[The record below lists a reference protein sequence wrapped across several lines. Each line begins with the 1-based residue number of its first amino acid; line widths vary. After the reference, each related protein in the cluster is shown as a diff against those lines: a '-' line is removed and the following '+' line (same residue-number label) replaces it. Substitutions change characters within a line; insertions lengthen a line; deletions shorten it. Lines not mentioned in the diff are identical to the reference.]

1 GERWA
6 QSACERLP
14 PVSAYGDPWPA
25 TVEPDFLAVDVA
37 LSRTEPDGPE
47 RSEVREVEAL
57 FLDMIGSARRT
68 IYIENQFLTCA
79 NLAHALA
86 AALRERPDLE
96 VLIVVPKTHNRW
108 MGERVML
115 PGRLRFMEIL
125 RAAAPSSRVRIVH
138 PQVAE
143 GGQVADIMVH
153 SKVMIIDDCLMRIGS
168 VNISNRSMG
177 TDSECDLTIE
187 AIDLHARRAVAAVR
201 DRLLAEH
208 CGVSV
213 AELS

>member
-1 GERWA
+1 GLDLTVRRWDSSAHALADPVRVDPAGVPYPPFHDVQILVDGAAAGALAALVRERWV

-108 MGERVML
+108 MGE
-115 PGRLRFMEIL
+115 
-125 RAAAPSSRVRIVH
+125 
-138 PQVAE
+138 
-143 GGQVADIMVH
+143 
-153 SKVMIIDDCLMRIGS
+153 
-168 VNISNRSMG
+168 
-177 TDSECDLTIE
+177 
-187 AIDLHARRAVAAVR
+187 
-201 DRLLAEH
+201 
-208 CGVSV
+208 
-213 AELS
+213 